1 MARKP
6 RTFESIDADMAKQRT
21 RLKRAIGAIYRLE
34 RERKNLARAA
44 RPRGHIDLAD
54 PIGTIGPA
62 IRESIADQKVT
73 GAPPVTMIAV
83 AAPADEGIPDFLDRR
98 KAADAKDAEA
108 KAKIEADNA
117 ERKKAKALGRIAT
130 MKAKKSGDT
139 KRMPL
144 SGRAAL
150 DMIKNG

>member
-1 MARKP
+1 MAKKP

-21 RLKRAIGAIYRLE
+21 RMKRAIGAIYRLE
-34 RERKNLARAA
+34 RERKNLARGA
-44 RPRGHIDLAD
+44 RPRGHIALAD
-54 PIGTIGPA
+54 PMGTIGPA
-62 IRESIADQKVT
+62 IRESLADLRVT
-73 GAPPVTMIAV
+73 STPPVTMIAV

-98 KAADAKDAEA
+98 KAADKADAEA

>member
-1 MARKP
+1 MAKKP

-44 RPRGHIDLAD
+44 RPRGSIDLAD

-73 GAPPVTMIAV
+73 GAPVTMIAV
-83 AAPADEGIPDFLDRR
+83 AAPEGDGIPDFLDRR
-98 KAADAKDAEA
+98 KAADKADAEA